1 MYSIKLDL
9 IIELE
14 EVLVSHDLPIFQLAS
29 AMARHAAAR
38 HETVAQNISNAD
50 TPGYKARDLT
60 PFDTV
65 LAMTDDGAASGR
77 DSHVM
82 KSASAS
88 PNGNTVSIDEQML
101 MASETKMQ
109 HETALAIYRKSM
121 DLLRLG
127 LGKR

>member
-1 MYSIKLDL
+1 MA
-9 IIELE
+9 
-14 EVLVSHDLPIFQLAS
+14 HDLPIFQLAS

-38 HETVAQNISNAD
+38 HETVAQNIANAD

-65 LAMTDDGAASGR
+65 LARTADGAASGR
-77 DSHVM
+77 ESHEM
-82 KSASAS
+82 KSAPAS
-88 PNGNTVSIDEQML
+88 PDGNTVSIDKQML
-101 MASETKMQ
+101 MASETKIQ

-121 DLLRLG
+121 DLLRIG